1 LRINIRHDI
10 LSIVNYVSKVLQ
22 FKSMHIN
29 IVIDNLRA
37 FISYEKK
44 IYKENGY

>member
-1 LRINIRHDI
+1 
-10 LSIVNYVSKVLQ
+10 
-22 FKSMHIN
+22 MHIN

-44 IYKENGY
+44 IYKENGYWNGYTT